1 MKKARTVWYGPDQD
15 YGLVQRLFAPFF
27 GIKAATVYGTA
38 RFAKMTGAAVVPVSH
53 VRLTVSEGYQVT
65 IYPPLEEFPAGD
77 DLVDATRINQ
87 IIEKFI
93 LLQPDQ
99 YLWAHRRF
107 KNRPEGESDL
117 YNLPG
122 KSKLT

>member
-1 MKKARTVWYGPDQD
+1 
-15 YGLVQRLFAPFF
+15 
-27 GIKAATVYGTA
+27 
-38 RFAKMTGAAVVPVSH
+38 
-53 VRLTVSEGYQVT
+53 VT

-77 DLVDATRINQ
+77 DLVDVTRINQ

-117 YNLPG
+117 YNLPA
-122 KSKLT
+122 KSK